1 MLKIQL
7 LEDHS
12 SDEASAFTNTTLGSV
27 TTSLGEIISTLTYCG
42 QAVIAGING
51 NGIGTLLIRAEVDPT
66 ENSSVKI

>member
-42 QAVIAGING
+42 QAVIAGRNG